1 MSLSSPGRPPK
12 PEGQKRQQLHFSLY
26 EEDIARL
33 EQLTDNRSEFIRQCI
48 AQSWSEKFDGDQ
60 TITLTVPKWLV
71 KELILLI
78 QQRVPPHR
86 AAIVQALV
94 EELFAEN

>member
-12 PEGQKRQQLHFSLY
+12 PDGQKRQQLHFSLY

-48 AQSWSEKFDGDQ
+48 AQSWSEQFDGDQ

-78 QQRVPPHR
+78 QQRVPPR
-86 AAIVQALV
+86 RVAIVQALV
-94 EELFAEN
+94 EELFAEG

>member
-48 AQSWSEKFDGDQ
+48 AQSWYEKCDGDQ

-78 QQRVPPHR
+78 QQRMPPR
-86 AAIVQALV
+86 RVAIVQALV